1 MHTGTQ
7 QKCSLVWSSH
17 HLANKLLSTDGI
29 KTHTLLSLLVRKI
42 IEEKSLSEFELFRMT
57 GQVLEVGLIDEQ
69 NQMYLMVCIMQPRLQ
84 K

>member
-17 HLANKLLSTDGI
+17 HLANELLSTHGI
-29 KTHTLLSLLVRKI
+29 KTHTLSLSVRII
-42 IEEKSLSEFELFRMT
+42 IEEESLSESELFRMT
-57 GQVLEVGLIDEQ
+57 GQVLKVGLIDEQ
-69 NQMYLMVCIMQPRLQ
+69 NQMYFMVCIMQPRLQ